1 QYLCRVVDR
10 IDYHAGMRRVSG
22 YMWRAALVLC
32 ASGLFGATAPVSI
45 ADHSTGIGV
54 TFEPDGQ
61 YAISTGI
68 AGWNFSGSL
77 GQPATAI
84 VVQKGSDSVAA
95 YQEILVDYVQEG
107 SKQASIRVYSG
118 KPVVLFNVKYL
129 HAASNTATF
138 PKLTSYPGTAHHVSY
153 KGQFGKYSFD
163 DFGVDGPWVFF
174 DDVRNT
180 FILSPASDF
189 LISATTRSSSKS
201 QSQEIAS
208 GIDSRITML
217 PEGFAHSTILV
228 VEQGINRAFET
239 WGSALARLQGKAQ
252 VANGN
257 DGDPILA
264 KVGYWTDNG
273 ATYYYKYEPSLG
285 YEKTLLAIRDEF
297 LEKGVPLGYMQLD
310 SWFYPKGAHADW
322 KKFDG
327 IYEYVADKSLFP
339 DGLKAFQQHLGIPL
353 VTHSRWIDPESPY
366 HSRYRMSGNVV
377 VDPVYWGTVASYLHD
392 AHVLTY
398 EQDWLDERAQ
408 SAFNLHD
415 PAAFMDEMAQ
425 ALKEQKLTIQYC
437 MPLPRHYL
445 QSTRYENVTTIRT
458 SGDRFGRDK
467 WDEFLYDSRLASS
480 LGVWPWSDVF
490 MSDELDNLLVSTLS
504 AGPVGVGDRIGTVN
518 RENLLRAVRADGV
531 IVKPDV
537 SLVPTDQ
544 AFVEDAQTLKRP
556 MLASAYTDFGT
567 LKAFYVL
574 AYARGAEKT
583 VAFTPAS
590 LGLHTRAYVFD
601 YFAHKGTV
609 LDPDKTFMESLEKES
624 PEKGYAYFIVV
635 PLGQSGIAFLGD
647 RDQFVSLGKQ
657 RISQLSDNGTVR
669 VTIQFAH
676 GENSRTVHGYSPIA
690 PVVTSI
696 KGKTGASMYDS
707 AAHRFTVS
715 VLPDSNGSA
724 ELEIRSSQR

>member
-1 QYLCRVVDR
+1 
-10 IDYHAGMRRVSG
+10 MF
-22 YMWRAALVLC
+22 RAALMLC

-45 ADHSTGIGV
+45 ADRSTGIGV

-68 AGWNFSGSL
+68 AGWKFSGGL
-77 GQPATAI
+77 GQPPTAI
-84 VVQKGSDSVAA
+84 VVREGSDNVAA
-95 YQEILVDYVQEG
+95 YQEIVVDYAQEG

-129 HAASNTATF
+129 HAAANTGAF
-138 PKLTSYPGTAHHVSY
+138 PKLASYPDTAYHVSY
-153 KGQFGKYSFD
+153 RGEFGKYSFGKL
-163 DFGVDGPWVFF
+163 GVDSPWVFF
-174 DDVRNT
+174 DGARNT

-189 LISATTRSSSKS
+189 LISATTRSSSR
-201 QSQEIAS
+201 EIAS
-208 GIDSRITML
+208 GIDSRIRTL

-228 VEQGINRAFET
+228 VEEGINRAFET
-239 WGSALARLQGKAQ
+239 WGSALAKLQGKAQ
-252 VANGN
+252 VAN
-257 DGDPILA
+257 DADPILA

-285 YEKTLLAIRDEF
+285 YEKTLLAVRDEF

-310 SWFYPKGAHADW
+310 SWFYPKGAHGDW

-327 IYEYVADKSLFP
+327 IYEYVADKNLFP
-339 DGLKAFQQHLGIPL
+339 DGLKAFQQELGIPL
-353 VTHSRWIDPESPY
+353 VTHSRWIDPKSPY
-366 HSRYRMSGNVV
+366 RSRYRMSGNVV

-392 AHVLTY
+392 ADVLTY
-398 EQDWLDERAQ
+398 EQDWLNERART
-408 SAFNLHD
+408 AFNLHD

-445 QSTRYENVTTIRT
+445 QSTRYDNVTTIRT
-458 SGDRFGRDK
+458 SDDRFGRDK

-490 MSDELDNLLVSTLS
+490 MSDELDNLLLSTLS

-544 AFVEDAQTLKRP
+544 TFVEDAQSLKRP
-556 MLASAYTDFGT
+556 MLASTYTDFGT

-574 AYARGAEKT
+574 AYARGHQKS

-590 LGLHTRAYVFD
+590 LGLHTRTYVYD
-601 YFAHKGTV
+601 YFSHKGTI
-609 LDPDKTFMESLEKES
+609 LDPDKTFTESLEK
-624 PEKGYAYFIVV
+624 GCAYFIVV

-647 RDQFVSLGKQ
+647 PDQFVSLGKQ
-657 RISQLSDNGTVR
+657 RISQLSDNGRVR
-669 VTIQFAH
+669 VTVQFAH
-676 GENSRTVHGYSPIA
+676 GENSRTVHGYSPTA
-690 PVVTSI
+690 PVITSI
-696 KGKTGASMYDS
+696 RGKTGASTYDS

-715 VLPDSNGSA
+715 VLPDSPDSNGNA
-724 ELEIRSSQR
+724 ELEIRLPSLVVGR